1 MKTEI
6 IECDICDSEHRGNIT
21 NKKIPVMFDHDQE
34 DGKSK
39 VTPYFEMVNID
50 ICDSCFS
57 RIVEKHI
64 LVYAYGAMGYNKYFI
79 NY

>member
-1 MKTEI
+1 
-6 IECDICDSEHRGNIT
+6 
-21 NKKIPVMFDHDQE
+21 MFDHDQE